1 MTKVVRNQQ
10 VVGRG
15 QSLGSAQYGAPQICS
30 AGIKR
35 QENKD
40 QEKQKLNAIK
50 TYILNPPNQF
60 RENQESIVK
69 TSTREFIIYLVF
81 FGLLMF
87 GKEFLFHLNN
97 IPEDLIFRRLTEI
110 VSLFSHNDCRKCGR
124 HHVSLYQ
131 SGPRSHIR
139 VRRRGSG
146 RNQQVE
152 HNCLRTNTKCLPNR
166 QIFKQQSGIF

>member
-1 MTKVVRNQQ
+1 MIRVVRNQL

-15 QSLGSAQYGAPQICS
+15 QSLGSAQYGAPQTCS
-30 AGIKR
+30 AGKNR
-35 QENKD
+35 QENND
-40 QEKQKLNAIK
+40 QEKHIEVEYTIK
-50 TYILNPPNQF
+50 TFILNPPNQF

-124 HHVSLYQ
+124 HHVPLYQ

-146 RNQQVE
+146 RNQSVE
-152 HNCLRTNTKCLPNR
+152 HNS
-166 QIFKQQSGIF
+166 F

>member
-1 MTKVVRNQQ
+1 MTRVVRNQL

-15 QSLGSAQYGAPQICS
+15 QSLGSAQYGAPQTCS
-30 AGIKR
+30 AGKNR
-35 QENKD
+35 QEIKD
-40 QEKQKLNAIK
+40 QEEQKLNTIK

-87 GKEFLFHLNN
+87 GKQFYFHLNN
-97 IPEDLIFRRLTEI
+97 NPQDLIFRRPTEI
-110 VSLFSHNDCRKCGR
+110 SLFSHNDCRKCGR
-124 HHVSLYQ
+124 HHVPLYQ

-139 VRRRGSG
+139 VRRRRSG
-146 RNQQVE
+146 RNQSVE
-152 HNCLRTNTKCLPNR
+152 HNCL
-166 QIFKQQSGIF
+166 